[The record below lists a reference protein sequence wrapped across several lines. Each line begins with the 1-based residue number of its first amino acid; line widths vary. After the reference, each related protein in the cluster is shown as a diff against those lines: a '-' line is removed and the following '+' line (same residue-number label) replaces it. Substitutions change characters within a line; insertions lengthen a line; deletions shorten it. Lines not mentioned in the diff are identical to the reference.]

1 MRGEMLWFNEE
12 KGHGFIRTEDGE
24 RLYVHRTGFV
34 GSRAPVGRCAGLA
47 VIFER
52 EEDRE
57 GSRAVDA
64 SLVEL
69 VEPRRARLRRG
80 HGSRG

>member
-12 KGHGFIRTEDGE
+12 KGHGFILTEEGE

-34 GSRAPVGRCAGLA
+34 GAQAPVGRCAKKL
-47 VIFER
+47 VTFER
-52 EEDRE
+52 EEDCE
-57 GSRAVDA
+57 GSRAVAA
-64 SLVEL
+64 SLVAL

-80 HGSRG
+80 HGRG

>member
-24 RLYVHRTGFV
+24 RLYVHQTGFV
-34 GSRAPVGRCAGLA
+34 GGRAPVGRCAGLA
-47 VIFER
+47 VTFER

-57 GSRAVDA
+57 GSRAVSA

>member
-12 KGHGFIRTEDGE
+12 KDHGFIRTEDGE

-34 GSRAPVGRCAGLA
+34 GGQAPVGRCAGMA
-47 VIFER
+47 VTFER
-52 EEDRE
+52 EEGSD
-57 GSRAVDA
+57 GSRAVGA

-80 HGSRG
+80 HGTRG

>member
-12 KGHGFIRTEDGE
+12 KDHGFIRTEDGE
-24 RLYVHRTGFV
+24 RLYVHRSGFV
-34 GSRAPVGRCAGLA
+34 DGQAPVGRCAGMA
-47 VIFER
+47 VTFER
-52 EEDRE
+52 EEGRD
-57 GSRAVDA
+57 GSRAVGA

-80 HGSRG
+80 HGTRG